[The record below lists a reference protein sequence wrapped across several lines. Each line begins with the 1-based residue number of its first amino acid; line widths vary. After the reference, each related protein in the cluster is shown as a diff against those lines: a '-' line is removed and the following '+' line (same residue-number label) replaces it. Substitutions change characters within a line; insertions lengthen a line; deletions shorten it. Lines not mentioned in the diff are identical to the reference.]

1 VSKKSVGRMSGKKSD
16 GTGSVTPGNDIEG
29 EFSSE
34 DEEEYEQDL
43 IASHP
48 SVLKYI
54 KGVGK
59 G

>member
-1 VSKKSVGRMSGKKSD
+1 MSGKKSE
-16 GTGSVTPGNDIEG
+16 GKSSVAPGNESEG